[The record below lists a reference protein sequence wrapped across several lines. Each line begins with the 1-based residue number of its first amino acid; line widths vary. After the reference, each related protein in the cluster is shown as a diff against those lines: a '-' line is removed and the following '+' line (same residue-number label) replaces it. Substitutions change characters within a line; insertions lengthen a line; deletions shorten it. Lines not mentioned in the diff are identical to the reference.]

1 MFNLGSNFYSGSIHE
16 AVVQQNNKLIPN
28 IEIISIIEI
37 YNSSGFNTRVHNCN
51 EIYVEI
57 NGSNRKTNDYTEN

>member
-37 YNSSGFNTRVHNCN
+37 YNS
-51 EIYVEI
+51 YAM
-57 NGSNRKTNDYTEN
+57 